1 MKEKLWKA
9 LDVLFESLF
18 YLVLTYTLHS
28 MYTSF
33 KYEWYAIPFMAANIY
48 ATCKYYG
55 RIVKITGYDFTPIY
69 TLAEN
74 QCDGFRRVVRI
85 DNAMSAYELNFVDKI
100 TESCYENMDF
110 AMKRILERVNSGKTD
125 DSKK

>member
-1 MKEKLWKA
+1 MKEKLRKA

-55 RIVKITGYDFTPIY
+55 RIVKITGSKTAGMLALIGCFAVFVYLAFAVGYIHGEFMPFK
-69 TLAEN
+69 TLW
-74 QCDGFRRVVRI
+74 
-85 DNAMSAYELNFVDKI
+85 
-100 TESCYENMDF
+100 
-110 AMKRILERVNSGKTD
+110 
-125 DSKK
+125 